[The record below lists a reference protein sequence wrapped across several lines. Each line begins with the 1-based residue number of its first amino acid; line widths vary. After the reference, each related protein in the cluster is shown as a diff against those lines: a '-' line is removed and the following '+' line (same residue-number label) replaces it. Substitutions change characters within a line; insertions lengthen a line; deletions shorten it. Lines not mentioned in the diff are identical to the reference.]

1 MAVMLGARAATA
13 SLALRHQYSRIRQS
27 VQRRYEKLAAGHRAG
42 RSRRLIVN
50 LSMAVAIAVGAWI
63 AFHEQ
68 YPTFFPWIMGVI
80 VFIGFAKAVVEP
92 DHVRAWG
99 IGAEGERVT
108 QRELAKLA
116 DGYEVINDRQIPGER
131 GNIDHLVIGPGG
143 VWVVESKRMVGKL
156 TIRDDEVYVRGRK
169 TGMVDQVLHQVEV
182 LESLLQDAGLSEIP
196 IRPILF
202 VQKADASFF
211 RSRPLGVPIVLGG
224 RGLRRAITSVV
235 GVLSSDEVQ
244 EVSRV
249 LDAALRSMVRTPP
262 AAALPLRPVAAS
274 ADPEPVLAACPKC
287 GNEMVLRRNKQQQAF
302 LGCSQFPRCRGTRPW
317 REAV

>member
-1 MAVMLGARAATA
+1 MGDAGGSA
-13 SLALRHQYSRIRQS
+13 
-27 VQRRYEKLAAGHRAG
+27 QRRYEKLAADRRAG
-42 RSRRLIVN
+42 RSRRLIIN
-50 LSMAVAIAVGAWI
+50 LAVASAVAIGAWI

-68 YPTFFPWIMGVI
+68 YPTFFPWITGVI
-80 VFIGFAKAVVEP
+80 LFMGFAKAVVEP
-92 DHVRAWG
+92 DHIRAWG
-99 IGAEGERVT
+99 MGAEGERAT
-108 QRELAKLA
+108 HRELARLA
-116 DGYEVINDRQIPGER
+116 DRYEVINDRQLPGER

-182 LESLLQDAGLSEIP
+182 LESLLHDAGLSEIP

-224 RGLRRAITSVV
+224 RGLRRAITSVS
-235 GVLSSDEVQ
+235 GVLSTDEVQ
-244 EVSRV
+244 EVARVRDAGLRSRV
-249 LDAALRSMVRTPP
+249 LTPP
-262 AAALPLRPVAAS
+262 APALPGRPVDAPAG
-274 ADPEPVLAACPKC
+274 PEPVLAACPKC

-317 REAV
+317 REAAP